1 MPRIRTYPF
10 YLFHVISNVTGNSV
24 ACSTKNNTSYKHI
37 ILLFY
42 TIEVINNY
50 FEIMKHFFSLRPWIL
65 AAVVLASA
73 GTTVAAQGKME
84 AYPANEK
91 WFVSGSVG
99 AGVYV
104 GDYDMHTKFGNRISI
119 TGDVSGG
126 KWITPVLG
134 ARLQI
139 SGMHASGEAMNG
151 SSESWNFM
159 MYHADIMVDVLNWWC
174 GVDEERTYSLIPLVG
189 GGVAN
194 APGLNTTT
202 GVLTVGVLN
211 RFKVSEHL
219 DINVEIKG
227 NLVGDKLDGC
237 ASGKKGEGA
246 AALTAGLT
254 YNF

>member
-1 MPRIRTYPF
+1 
-10 YLFHVISNVTGNSV
+10 
-24 ACSTKNNTSYKHI
+24 
-37 ILLFY
+37 
-42 TIEVINNY
+42 
-50 FEIMKHFFSLRPWIL
+50 MKHFFSLRPWIL

-104 GDYDMHTKFGNRISI
+104 GDYDMHAQFGNRISI

-139 SGMHASGEAMNG
+139 SGMHASGED
-151 SSESWNFM
+151 ERKQRIVEF
-159 MYHADIMVDVLNWWC
+159 HDVSCRHHGGRAELVVRC
-174 GVDEERTYSLIPLVG
+174 ERRTYIQPHSAG
-189 GGVAN
+189 GRRCGQR
-194 APGLNTTT
+194 PGLNTTT

-219 DINVEIKG
+219 DINVR
-227 NLVGDKLDGC
+227 
-237 ASGKKGEGA
+237 
-246 AALTAGLT
+246 
-254 YNF
+254 

>member
-1 MPRIRTYPF
+1 
-10 YLFHVISNVTGNSV
+10 
-24 ACSTKNNTSYKHI
+24 
-37 ILLFY
+37 
-42 TIEVINNY
+42 
-50 FEIMKHFFSLRPWIL
+50 MKHFFSLRPWIL

-104 GDYDMHTKFGNRISI
+104 GDYDMHAKFGNRISV

-139 SGMHASGEAMNG
+139 SGMHASGEAKNG

-159 MYHADIMVDVLNWWC
+159 MYHADIMVDVLRC
-174 GVDEERTYSLIPLVG
+174 GRGTYIQPHSAGGRRCGQRPRTEYHHRSAYRRCAEPL
-189 GGVAN
+189 
-194 APGLNTTT
+194 
-202 GVLTVGVLN
+202 
-211 RFKVSEHL
+211 
-219 DINVEIKG
+219 
-227 NLVGDKLDGC
+227 
-237 ASGKKGEGA
+237 
-246 AALTAGLT
+246 
-254 YNF
+254 

>member
-1 MPRIRTYPF
+1 
-10 YLFHVISNVTGNSV
+10 
-24 ACSTKNNTSYKHI
+24 
-37 ILLFY
+37 
-42 TIEVINNY
+42 
-50 FEIMKHFFSLRPWIL
+50 MKHFFSLRPWIL

-104 GDYDMHTKFGNRISI
+104 GDYDMHAKFGNRISI

-139 SGMHASGEAMNG
+139 SGMHASGEAKNG

-174 GVDEERTYSLIPLVG
+174 GVNEERTYSLIPLVG

>member
-1 MPRIRTYPF
+1 M
-10 YLFHVISNVTGNSV
+10 
-24 ACSTKNNTSYKHI
+24 
-37 ILLFY
+37 
-42 TIEVINNY
+42 
-50 FEIMKHFFSLRPWIL
+50 

-159 MYHADIMVDVLNWWC
+159 MYHADIMVDVLNW
-174 GVDEERTYSLIPLVG
+174 LIPAAFKPSLSFLVLSG
-189 GGVAN
+189 CSSEPIPRKNTWMLSLN
-194 APGLNTTT
+194 ALRSLKIPL
-202 GVLTVGVLN
+202 
-211 RFKVSEHL
+211 
-219 DINVEIKG
+219 
-227 NLVGDKLDGC
+227 
-237 ASGKKGEGA
+237 
-246 AALTAGLT
+246 
-254 YNF
+254 

>member
-1 MPRIRTYPF
+1 
-10 YLFHVISNVTGNSV
+10 
-24 ACSTKNNTSYKHI
+24 
-37 ILLFY
+37 
-42 TIEVINNY
+42 
-50 FEIMKHFFSLRPWIL
+50 
-65 AAVVLASA
+65 
-73 GTTVAAQGKME
+73 ME

-104 GDYDMHTKFGNRISI
+104 GDYDMHAQFGNRISI

-151 SSESWNFM
+151 RSESWNFM

-219 DINVEIKG
+219 DINVELKG

-246 AALTAGLT
+246 VALTAGLT

>member
-1 MPRIRTYPF
+1 MDIGSGSSCFGRDYRCRTRQ
-10 YLFHVISNVTGNSV
+10 NG
-24 ACSTKNNTSYKHI
+24 
-37 ILLFY
+37 
-42 TIEVINNY
+42 
-50 FEIMKHFFSLRPWIL
+50 
-65 AAVVLASA
+65 
-73 GTTVAAQGKME
+73 

-139 SGMHASGEAMNG
+139 SGMHASGEAKNG
-151 SSESWNFM
+151 RSESWNFM

-211 RFKVSEHL
+211 RFKGIGTSGHQCR
-219 DINVEIKG
+219 
-227 NLVGDKLDGC
+227 DKR
-237 ASGKKGEGA
+237 
-246 AALTAGLT
+246 
-254 YNF
+254 

>member
-1 MPRIRTYPF
+1 
-10 YLFHVISNVTGNSV
+10 
-24 ACSTKNNTSYKHI
+24 
-37 ILLFY
+37 
-42 TIEVINNY
+42 
-50 FEIMKHFFSLRPWIL
+50 
-65 AAVVLASA
+65 
-73 GTTVAAQGKME
+73 ME

-159 MYHADIMVDVLNWWC
+159 IVLCRHHGGRAELVVRC
-174 GVDEERTYSLIPLVG
+174 GRRTYIQPHSAG
-189 GGVAN
+189 GRRCGQR
-194 APGLNTTT
+194 PP
-202 GVLTVGVLN
+202 
-211 RFKVSEHL
+211 
-219 DINVEIKG
+219 D
-227 NLVGDKLDGC
+227 
-237 ASGKKGEGA
+237 
-246 AALTAGLT
+246 
-254 YNF
+254 

>member
-1 MPRIRTYPF
+1 
-10 YLFHVISNVTGNSV
+10 
-24 ACSTKNNTSYKHI
+24 
-37 ILLFY
+37 
-42 TIEVINNY
+42 
-50 FEIMKHFFSLRPWIL
+50 MKHFFSLRPWIL

-174 GVDEERTYSLIPLVG
+174 GVDEERTY
-189 GGVAN
+189 
-194 APGLNTTT
+194 
-202 GVLTVGVLN
+202 
-211 RFKVSEHL
+211 
-219 DINVEIKG
+219 
-227 NLVGDKLDGC
+227 
-237 ASGKKGEGA
+237 ASFRWWA
-246 AALTAGLT
+246 AVWPTLPD
-254 YNF
+254 